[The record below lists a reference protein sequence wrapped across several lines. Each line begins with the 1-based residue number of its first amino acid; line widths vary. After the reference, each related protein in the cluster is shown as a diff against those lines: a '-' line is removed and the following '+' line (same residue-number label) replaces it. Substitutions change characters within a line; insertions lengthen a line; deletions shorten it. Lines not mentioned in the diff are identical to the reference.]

1 MFYSGHP
8 AGLWDDAFG
17 CQLHKSHPPTRTCL
31 TQSGASCEWDFQK
44 PTFAASEASE
54 RASEGDLPGTVGNR
68 EARFGIR
75 EEDLRGTVGKILE
88 ASVRGRK
95 PLLIL

>member
-1 MFYSGHP
+1 MRVGFPKTH
-8 AGLWDDAFG
+8 F
-17 CQLHKSHPPTRTCL
+17 R
-31 TQSGASCEWDFQK
+31 
-44 PTFAASEASE
+44 SE

>member
-1 MFYSGHP
+1 MRVGFPKTHFRIRE
-8 AGLWDDAFG
+8 ARFG
-17 CQLHKSHPPTRTCL
+17 IR
-31 TQSGASCEWDFQK
+31 
-44 PTFAASEASE
+44 
-54 RASEGDLPGTVGNR
+54 EGDLPGTVGNR